1 MAKKKFYVVVK
12 GRQPGLFHTWDEAKA
27 QVNGFPDAIFKGFS
41 TIEGAEEYA
50 ASHQMTLKVP
60 SNKPKNMPKRSNTAS
75 APLQPLKKK
84 RNASN
89 YPKINKRSQA
99 DFDLF
104 KQHMRDIAR
113 DVSDKRRR

>member
-12 GRQPGLFHTWDEAKA
+12 GRQPGLFHNWDETKA

-41 TIEGAEEYA
+41 TMEGAKEYA
-50 ASHQMTLKVP
+50 TSHQMTLKVP
-60 SNKPKNMPKRSNTAS
+60 SNKPKNEKKRSHVSTTTI
-75 APLQPLKKK
+75 QPLKKK
-84 RNASN
+84 RNAAT
-89 YPKINKRSQA
+89 YPKISKRSQE
-99 DFDLF
+99 DFNLF